1 MKTAYVLVGVPGAG
15 KSTYA
20 RKLNLPH
27 FSSDSIRLELFG
39 SLRQNHSKEDDEKV
53 FQILHDRVF
62 KYHESLIFDATNIER
77 KTRIPLYDELKKNGF
92 HVEIHLVL
100 EPLELAIF
108 QNQRR
113 EFEKIVPN
121 FVIEDKY
128 KFMVAPRIGVDCD
141 SFKII
146 SQSSF
151 LKRPTSYQKFVQ
163 YAKDHGIVKCIYEY
177 VNAAYLQEFKN
188 LDSGHDTPY
197 HLESVSEHIDMCIKN
212 SNDDLMLITSIL
224 HDLGKSL
231 AKNGG
236 HYKGHD
242 TISSI
247 YALRFFDEIKDVPQH
262 INPSDVIEIVVQ
274 HMLAH
279 KNLPKTSIERNKI
292 DDSLLNDIYRFRD
305 IDEISRITDI
315 KQNRNE

>member
-39 SLRQNHSKEDDEKV
+39 SLRQNHSKEDDDKV

-92 HVEIHLVL
+92 NVEIHLVL
-100 EPLELAIF
+100 EPLELAIY

-113 EFEKIVPN
+113 DFEKIVPN

-128 KFMVAPRIGVDCD
+128 KFMVAPRVGVDCD

-151 LKRPTSYQKFVQ
+151 LKRPTSYHEFVS

-188 LDSGHDTPY
+188 LDSPHDTPY
-197 HLESVSEHIDMCIKN
+197 HLESVSEHTDMCINN
-212 SNDDLMLITSIL
+212 SNDDLMLIASIL

-247 YALRFFDEIKDVPQH
+247 YALRFFDEIKDIPEH

-292 DDSLLNDIYRFRD
+292 DETLLAHIYRFRD
-305 IDEISRITDI
+305 IDEVSRITDI

>member
-20 RKLNLPH
+20 KKLNLPH
-27 FSSDSIRLELFG
+27 FSSDFIRLELFG
-39 SLRQNHSKEDDEKV
+39 SLRNNHTKEDDEKV

-62 KYHESLIFDATNIER
+62 NYHDSLIFDATNIER

-92 HVEIHLVL
+92 RVEIHLVL
-100 EPLELAIF
+100 EPLELAIY
-108 QNQRR
+108 QNQKR

-121 FVIEDKY
+121 YVIEDKY
-128 KFMVAPRIGVDCD
+128 KFMIAPRIGVDCD
-141 SFKII
+141 SYKII
-146 SQSSF
+146 SQSQF
-151 LKRPTSYQKFVQ
+151 LKRKTTYQEFVD
-163 YAKDHGIVKCIYEY
+163 YAKNHGIVKCIFEF

-188 LDSGHDTPY
+188 LDSSHDTPY
-197 HLESVSEHIDMCIKN
+197 HLESVSEHINMCISN
-212 SNDDLMLITSIL
+212 SRDDLMVIAAIL

-242 TISSI
+242 AISSI
-247 YALRFFDEIKDVPQH
+247 YALRFFDEIKDIPQH
-262 INPSDVIEIVVQ
+262 INPSDAIEIVVQ

-279 KNLPKTSIERNKI
+279 KNLPKSSVERNKI
-292 DDSLLNDIYRFRD
+292 NETLLNDIYRFRD
-305 IDEISRITDI
+305 IDEVSRITEM